1 MRSLNLQLATA
12 HELQKSGK
20 NQEEIKKKKQEE
32 FRTREAG
39 NTKDN
44 KKET

>member
-1 MRSLNLQLATA
+1 LRQLIDYRRA
-12 HELQKSGK
+12 GK
-20 NQEEIKKKKQEE
+20 NHEEIKKKKQEE
-32 FRTREAG
+32 IRPQEAG